1 MFKQY
6 INTFTTAFPPDEP
19 PTKVAKGKQIKQD
32 AHVPRH
38 VDGFYVLVDFT
49 CPNAKCL
56 LYSLD
61 SASLLDYNDKEPLDF
76 ICSKTYYSMNYGGF
90 QFGQWGG
97 QLGDGRVIHHGDI
110 RNHAMQIWAVSLKG
124 TGLNPFSRY
133 GDGLLT
139 LKSAVRE
146 YLGLEYL
153 NAIGIPTTRALA
165 LFSTGAVARDGED
178 IQNGGNLIAKCVS
191 DLGENIT
198 VLD

>member
-1 MFKQY
+1 M
-6 INTFTTAFPPDEP
+6 
-19 PTKVAKGKQIKQD
+19 GKAIKDDSHQ
-32 AHVPRH
+32 PRH

-61 SASLLDYNDKEPLDF
+61 SAALLDYNDNEPLDF
-76 ICSKTYYSMNYGGF
+76 ICSKTYHAMNYGGF
-90 QFGQWGG
+90 QFQQWGG

-110 RNHAMQIWAVSLKG
+110 RNNAMQIWQVALKG
-124 TGLNPFSRY
+124 TGVTPFSRH
-133 GDGLLT
+133 GDGRLT

-165 LFSTGAVARDGED
+165 LFGTQSVTRED
-178 IQNGGNLIAKCVS
+178 EVQNGGNLISNV
-191 DLGENIT
+191 
-198 VLD
+198 